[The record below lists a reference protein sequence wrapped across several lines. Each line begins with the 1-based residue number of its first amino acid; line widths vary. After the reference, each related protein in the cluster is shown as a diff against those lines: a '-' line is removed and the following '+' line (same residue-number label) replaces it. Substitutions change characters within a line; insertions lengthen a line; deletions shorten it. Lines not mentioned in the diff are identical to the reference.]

1 MKASKITS
9 EAVAE
14 FIKLD
19 EVPEEMDMYI
29 SAAKSYVC
37 SYTNLKEEEIDKHED
52 MTIAIMVL
60 IQDMYD
66 NRSMYVDSSNV
77 NKVVSSILDMHR
89 RNLVV

>member
-1 MKASKITS
+1 MKASEITS
-9 EAVAE
+9 EAAAE

-19 EVPEEMDMYI
+19 EAPEEMDMYI
-29 SAAKSYVC
+29 SAAKSYVR
-37 SYTNLKEEEIDKHED
+37 SYTNLKDKEIDEHED

-60 IQDMYD
+60 VQDMYD